1 MHECGLSHVRL
12 FVTPRTVA
20 CQAPLSMGFCRQ
32 EYWSGLP
39 CPPPGDLPDPGI
51 KSMSPVSPAFQA
63 DSLPLSH
70 LLRDLPYYISTSVL
84 ILISKE
90 NKILPLLY
98 DGLIIS
104 QHIPAVKEN
113 WRRPGFNSWVGKIP
127 WKRTWPPTPVS
138 CLGNP
143 MDRGDWQVTVHG
155 VAKSW
160 TWLSN

>member
-20 CQAPLSMGFCRQ
+20 CQAPLSMGFSRR
-32 EYWSGLP
+32 EYWSGLL

-51 KSMSPVSPAFQA
+51 KSMSPVSAALQA

-70 LLRDLPYYISTSVL
+70 LLRDLPYYFSTSVL

-113 WRRPGFNSWVGKIP
+113 WGRPGFNSWVGKIP
-127 WKRTWPPTPVS
+127 WKRTWPPTSVS

-143 MDRGDWQVTVHG
+143 MDRGDWWVSVHG

-160 TWLSN
+160 T